1 LNKVN
6 ASIDNLIKHIDQ
18 FQFDLMVGVAKQ
30 RC

>member
-18 FQFDLMVGVAKQ
+18 FQFDLTVGVVKQ